1 MSLLDEAVEAY
12 AEAQTAPAPD
22 RLCRVADETAQ
33 QLGSA
38 VMLTGPVEGRLLE
51 TLVFAAQPQL
61 ILEIGT
67 FSGYS
72 ALSMAGGL
80 ADGARIITCELDD
93 ARADFA
99 QRHVDAAGLADR
111 IEIRRGP
118 ALETIA
124 ALDGPFDLVFIDAD
138 KTGYVDYYEAVL
150 PKLAPRGLIAAD
162 NTLAGGRAAT
172 GEDDDTARAIRAFN
186 DHVATD
192 PRTVQVLL
200 TVRDGIT
207 LIRRAQTSPA

>member
-1 MSLLDEAVEAY
+1 
-12 AEAQTAPAPD
+12 
-22 RLCRVADETAQ
+22 VADETAQ

-93 ARADFA
+93 TRADFA

-124 ALDGPFDLVFIDAD
+124 ALDGPFDLVFIDAE
-138 KTGYVDYYEAVL
+138 KTGYVGYYEAVL
-150 PKLAPRGLIAAD
+150 PKLADHGLILAD
-162 NTLAGGRAAT
+162 NTLAGGRAAK
-172 GEDDDTARAIRAFN
+172 GEADDTAAKGEADDTARAIRAFN

-207 LIRRAQTSPA
+207 LIRRAQTGPA